1 MILDEDNQWRKG
13 VIENYLKTDNIY
25 IVKTDAGY
33 AGVAPGFIKSLSQFS
48 KSFPEEVC

>member
-25 IVKTDAGY
+25 IVKTEAGY
-33 AGVAPGFIKSLSQFS
+33 AGVAPGFIKNLTRLSEFFHEF
-48 KSFPEEVC
+48 K